1 MSKEFNAGRSG
12 KLIKDIGIY
21 AIGNLG
27 SKLVTFML
35 VPLYTFYIQ
44 PAEFGYYDI
53 CLTAVFILIPFLSL
67 QLRDGAFRFLA
78 DADSVTRKR
87 AIVTFVYKI
96 LFRNS
101 IVCILIGVFIYTFS
115 SVQYL
120 WLLVGLLIA
129 MSAYEVIIQV
139 VRGLGNTKYFVAAG
153 IVSSLFIGLFSVLFV
168 VVLELGIEGIFYANI
183 LARLITILVLE
194 LRLKVIKKYFGYNF
208 NDSKINKEIL
218 SYCLPLLPGSICWW
232 LVGSSN
238 RFFIEHYLGLDENGL
253 YAVALKFTSI
263 LETIAFIF
271 YQAWQETAIRQYNS
285 PDRNRFFS
293 SIINSYLFVLIAC
306 VILFSFAL
314 KLNYGWLVGSE
325 YLLSVNYIY
334 PLAVSAMFFS
344 LSAFYDMGYQCSK
357 KTIYTLPGIV
367 LASIVNVVGNYFLIQ
382 FYGVYGII
390 ASSIL
395 TFATLFIYRAFDTRK
410 FFNITFSK
418 RTIPFAILLVVSG
431 VTYYCLQSLTLNLLY
446 IACVIIILFFI
457 APPDV
462 KNMVRNRVLKP

>member
-1 MSKEFNAGRSG
+1 MSVQPTTGRSG
-12 KLIKDIGIY
+12 KLLKDIGIY

-35 VPLYTFYIQ
+35 VPLYTFYIC

-53 CLTAVFILIPFLSL
+53 CLTAIFMLMPFLSL
-67 QLRDGAFRFLA
+67 QLRDGAFRFLV
-78 DADSVTRKR
+78 DADNVFRKR
-87 AIVTFVYKI
+87 AIVTFVYKT

-101 IVCILIGVFIYTFS
+101 IVCILIGAFIYIFS

-120 WLLVGLLIA
+120 WLLVVLLIV

-139 VRGLGNTKYFVAAG
+139 VRGLGNTKYFVVAG
-153 IVSSLFIGLFSVLFV
+153 IVSSLFIGVFSILFV
-168 VVLELGIEGIFYANI
+168 VIFKLGIEGVFYANI
-183 LARLITILVLE
+183 LARFITILFLE

-208 NDSKINKEIL
+208 NDSKTNKEIL
-218 SYCLPLLPGSICWW
+218 SYCLPLLPGAICWW

-238 RFFIEHYLGLDENGL
+238 KFFIEHYLGLDENGL

-271 YQAWQETAIRQYNS
+271 YQAWQETAIRQYSS

-293 SIINSYLFVLIAC
+293 SIINNYLFVLIAC

-314 KLNYGWLVGSE
+314 KLNYGWLVEHE
-325 YLLSVNYIY
+325 YQLSVNYIY

-367 LASIVNVVGNYFLIQ
+367 LASIVNIIGNYFLIQ
-382 FYGVYGII
+382 ILGVYGII
-390 ASSIL
+390 LSSIL
-395 TFATLFIYRAFDTRK
+395 TFVTLFVYRVFDTRK
-410 FFNITFSK
+410 FFKISFSNA
-418 RTIPFAILLVVSG
+418 IIAPIILLIISG
-431 VTYYCLQSLTLNLLY
+431 FAYYYIQSIQVNIIYFVIVL
-446 IACVIIILFFI
+446 IALSIF
-457 APPDV
+457 APVDV
-462 KNMVRNRVLKP
+462 KQMIKNKILRR